1 MTMADDVKVVEV
13 APARSGGSWFKRAL
27 VSLLVLGLA
36 AGGAYGAA
44 WYPAKLQREE
54 LEKTLAAER
63 ARSVFLEDQVKAMDA
78 KLGIHL
84 AIVDLTQ
91 QNYGLAKNRI
101 ARSIELLSAA
111 PEASL
116 RTLADKLAQIKV
128 EPGQAQL
135 AIDALLL
142 LSAGLDAPQPTLAPS
157 APPAALP
164 APAPSTTN

>member
-1 MTMADDVKVVEV
+1 MAEDVKVV
-13 APARSGGSWFKRAL
+13 AATPARSGGSWFKRAL
-27 VSLLVLGLA
+27 VSLLVLGLVG
-36 AGGAYGAA
+36 AGAFGAA
-44 WYPAKLQREE
+44 WYPAKQKLDV

-63 ARSVFLEDQVKAMDA
+63 ARSVFLEDQLKAMDA
-78 KLGIHL
+78 KLGLHL

-101 ARSIELLSAA
+101 ARSVELLSAS

-135 AIDALLL
+135 AIDALLQ
-142 LSAGLDAPQPTLAPS
+142 LSAGLDPPQPSIAPS
-157 APPAALP
+157 TPPPALP
-164 APAPSTTN
+164 APTTN